1 MTESGAQTEQATDV
15 YARVTRHI
23 VDELER
29 QGRLPWGSISALPV
43 NAATGKPYRG
53 VNVLALWVTA
63 ARAGYQ
69 SPRWGTLRQW
79 NEQGGRIRK
88 GEKSTTV
95 VFWKHLGGDEGER
108 GEDSADAEESRPR
121 FVARGY
127 PVFNAAQV
135 EGSGEELP
143 PEEYSSD
150 GLGRAEAFAS
160 SLGAD
165 VRTGDGTPFYD
176 KRGDYIRLPGPEHFR
191 DGAARFAVLAHE
203 LTHWTG
209 AASRLARD
217 LSGRFG
223 SEAYA
228 MEELVAELGAAFL
241 SATFGVTAEPR
252 SDHARYV
259 GSWLEVL
266 KRDTRAV
273 FAAASKAQAAADWM
287 LAKTHGLAAA
297 A

>member
-1 MTESGAQTEQATDV
+1 MTESAAAEKGTDI

-23 VDELER
+23 VDGIER
-29 QGRLPWGSISALPV
+29 HGKLPWAGMSALPV
-43 NAATGKPYRG
+43 NAATGRPYRG
-53 VNVLALWVTA
+53 VNALALWVAA
-63 ARAGYQ
+63 ARLEYGSA
-69 SPRWGTLRQW
+69 RWGTLRQW
-79 NEQGGRIRK
+79 NELGGKVRR
-88 GEKSTTV
+88 GEKSTTI
-95 VFWKHLGGDEGER
+95 VFWKTLGGDEGER
-108 GEDSADAEESRPR
+108 GEGSDETEESRPR

-143 PEEYSSD
+143 PEEFSESN
-150 GLGRAEAFAS
+150 LGRAEAFAA

-165 VRTGDGTPFYD
+165 IRTGDGTPCYHL
-176 KRGDYIRLPGPEHFR
+176 REDYIRLPAAEHFP

-223 SEAYA
+223 SESYA

-241 SATFGVTAEPR
+241 SAAFGVTAEPR
-252 SDHARYV
+252 ADHARYV
-259 GSWLEVL
+259 GSWLTVL
-266 KRDTRAV
+266 KRDARAV

-287 LAKTHGLAAA
+287 LARTQGLAAA